1 MADNV
6 TPKIMATVYKT
17 VVQSILLYGAETWVL
32 NKMMIRK
39 LDSFHR
45 RCARCIIR
53 EHFREN
59 ADGTWTYPSSDGV
72 LQRAGLETMEEY
84 IRRRKTTVAQF
95 AMENQIFQKCYESEP
110 IARSYNQNIWW

>member
-72 LQRAGLETMEEY
+72 LQRAGLETMEEFGEGKQLW
-84 IRRRKTTVAQF
+84 RNLLWKTKYSKNV
-95 AMENQIFQKCYESEP
+95 M
-110 IARSYNQNIWW
+110 NQNQ